1 MDPGTLHR
9 QSIAFFRRHSSDFD
23 YTVLDEHSVQNFGAF
38 KPMSSNVDVSFGDK
52 NISQRRAVRII
63 GQLEDHKY

>member
-1 MDPGTLHR
+1 MEPGTLHR
-9 QSIAFFRRHSSDFD
+9 QSIAFFQRHSSDFD
-23 YTVLDEHSVQNFGAF
+23 YTILDERSVQNFGTF

-52 NISQRRAVRII
+52 DISRGGAVRVI